1 MKKIIRF
8 LLLGFVTAVL
18 SSCGTDMIT
27 VPDDAS
33 GNNGAVV
40 YMSPADG
47 HTEATTTT
55 ESNVDTPKADRRF
68 IVSLN

>member
-8 LLLGFVTAVL
+8 LLLGCITAVL
-18 SSCGTDMIT
+18 TSCGTDVIT

-47 HTEATTTT
+47 HAAVETST
-55 ESNVDTPKADRRF
+55 ESSADTPKADRRF